1 VRSDSGGTTGVSR
14 SCAARGI
21 VPHMESAP
29 SDHYRVLQVDPGADV
44 DVIQAAYRVLAR
56 RFHPDLA
63 GDDAMMKRLNAAWE
77 ILGDKERRAAYDLS
91 RGGGSQQAA
100 QPIVT
105 TGPARPA
112 APDHAGP
119 PTGRPFGTVLTY
131 GRYEGWS
138 LGQIAL
144 VDPGFLEWMRSVP
157 GGRYL
162 RPEID
167 AILKDVR
174 GPLAG
179 SKFSTGST
187 AQRMREAGVLIG

>member
-1 VRSDSGGTTGVSR
+1 
-14 SCAARGI
+14 
-21 VPHMESAP
+21 MESNP
-29 SDHYRVLQVDPGADV
+29 IDHYRTLQVDPSADV

-63 GDDAMMKRLNAAWE
+63 GDDIVMKRLNAAWE
-77 ILGDKERRAAYDLS
+77 VLGDKGRRADYDRS
-91 RGGGSQQAA
+91 RAAGGDRA
-100 QPIVT
+100 QPSVVT
-105 TGPARPA
+105 SEPMARPVS
-112 APDHAGP
+112 PDHAGP
-119 PTGRPFGTVLTY
+119 PRGRQFGTVLTY

-138 LGQIAL
+138 LGQIAMS
-144 VDPGFLEWMRSVP
+144 DPEFLEWLRSVP

-167 AILKDVR
+167 AILKEVR

-179 SKFSTGST
+179 PGRFGSGGVNT

>member
-1 VRSDSGGTTGVSR
+1 MVS
-14 SCAARGI
+14 
-21 VPHMESAP
+21 ESI
-29 SDHYRVLQVDPGADV
+29 DHYRVLQVDPGADV

-77 ILGDKERRAAYDLS
+77 ILGNKQRRAAYDLT
-91 RGGGSQQAA
+91 RVGGSQPAT

-105 TGPARPA
+105 NEPTRPA
-112 APDHAGP
+112 AADHAGP

-144 VDPGFLEWMRSVP
+144 VDQGFLEWMRSVP

-179 SKFSTGST
+179 AKFSAGST